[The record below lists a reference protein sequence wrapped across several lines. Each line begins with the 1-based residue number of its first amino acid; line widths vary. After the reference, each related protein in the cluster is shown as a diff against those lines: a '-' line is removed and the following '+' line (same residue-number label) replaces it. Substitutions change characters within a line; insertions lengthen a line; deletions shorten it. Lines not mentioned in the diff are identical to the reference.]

1 MLLEALL
8 KLLLAASM
16 ALPFL
21 LPAWRGRSARRAWAW
36 LLGMLLAF
44 MAGLLA
50 DPLALGQQ
58 RVDNG
63 VLLRA
68 ACAY

>member
-8 KLLLAASM
+8 KLLLAASL
-16 ALPFL
+16 ALPFV
-21 LPAWRGRSARRAWAW
+21 LPAWRGRSPRRSRAW
-36 LLGMLLAF
+36 LLGALLAF
-44 MAGLLA
+44 MAGLLV
-50 DPLALGQQ
+50 DPLALGHQ
-58 RVDNG
+58 RVDN

>member
-8 KLLLAASM
+8 KLLLAVSL

-21 LPAWRGRSARRAWAW
+21 LPAWRCRSARRARAW

-58 RVDNG
+58 RVDDA
-63 VLLRA
+63 LLRA